1 MRVKAQDVIKTY
13 YDMPSAIR
21 AHCVW
26 KMRKATFEQIDRDVY
41 PVKINNQLM
50 GLPVVIDHQMSVG
63 NVKLEEQQ

>member
-1 MRVKAQDVIKTY
+1 MRVKAQDIIKAY
-13 YDMPSAIR
+13 YDTPSDIR
-21 AHCVW
+21 TRCAW